1 MNKKVEI
8 VKKIFEGLFHNQK
21 AYSINDF
28 ILDHNIQLKM
38 FIEWKIITKKRI
50 NEKWKSSNQNEV
62 DKNRNR

>member
-38 FIEWKIITKKRI
+38 FIE
-50 NEKWKSSNQNEV
+50 
-62 DKNRNR
+62 